1 MALFEWN
8 KDNLKDGLVAVERT
22 EFSGEQ
28 MRERTD
34 LQPRLRDKPEAIEPD
49 LFIVAEEYSNS
60 DCRIDLLGLDKEGN
74 IVVIELKR
82 DEDKFMDLQAI
93 RYAALVSTMT
103 FNDIVKAHSE
113 FLAKREQEKAE
124 EEKEKAEEAKS
135 PEELTEESHKKLL
148 EFLSSD
154 DDVEIES
161 DDDVEISST
170 PRIILVASDFPK
182 ELTTA
187 VLWLNDQGLDIK
199 CVQAIPYKLVE
210 QLLIDISQIIPL
222 KEAADYQVKKAE
234 KAEKAREVRDARR
247 RNKNTYNILAEKGVI
262 EQGTVIT
269 LLPSVRSPNE
279 GDINPE
285 DSRRRAEF
293 TGDGKKVKWKG
304 DGEQHSS
311 LSNLCVHM
319 RDKYRFG
326 FNQGGIN
333 GYAYWALEGEDKNL
347 CEKSDEYR

>member
-82 DEDKFMDLQAI
+82 KEDKFMDLQAI

-103 FNDIVKAHSE
+103 FNDLVKAHSE
-113 FLAKREQEKAE
+113 FLAER
-124 EEKEKAEEAKS
+124 EKENAEEAKS

-148 EFLSSD
+148 EFLSSA

-161 DDDVEISST
+161 ADDVEISST

-234 KAEKAREVRDARR
+234 KAEREREVRDARR

-269 LLPSVRSPNE
+269 LLPSVRSLEEEN
-279 GDINPE
+279 INPE
-285 DSRRRAEF
+285 DSRRCAEF

-319 RDKYRFG
+319 RDKYGFG

>member
-1 MALFEWN
+1 MALFKWN
-8 KDNLKDGLVAVERT
+8 KDNFKDDLLEIKRT
-22 EFSGEQ
+22 EFAQEK
-28 MRERTD
+28 D
-34 LQPRLRDKPEAIEPD
+34 LQRLLRDKPEAIERG
-49 LFIVAEEYSNS
+49 LFIVAEEYSNWAES
-60 DCRIDLLGLDKEGN
+60 SRRIDLLGLDKEGN
-74 IVVIELKR
+74 IVVVELKR
-82 DEDKFMDLQAI
+82 DKGPFMDLQAI

-103 FNDIVKAHSE
+103 FNDLVKAHSE
-113 FLAKREQEKAE
+113 FLAKR
-124 EEKEKAEEAKS
+124 EKEKAEEAKS
-135 PEELTEESHKKLL
+135 PEELTEESRKKLL

-187 VLWLNDQGLDIK
+187 VLWLNDQGLDVK
-199 CVQAIPYKLVE
+199 CVQAIPYKLGE
-210 QLLIDISQIIPL
+210 ERLIDISQIIPL

-234 KAEKAREVRDARR
+234 KEREVRVAKK
-247 RNKNTYNILAEKGVI
+247 RNKNTYKILAEKGLI

-269 LLPSVRSPNE
+269 LLPSVRSPEE

-285 DSRRRAEF
+285 DPRRRAEF

-311 LSNLCVHM
+311 LSKLSEHM
-319 RDKYRFG
+319 RDEHGFR

-333 GYAYWALEGEDKNL
+333 GYACWALEGEDKDL
-347 CEKSDEYR
+347 YAKSDEYR